1 MTVIKFERTNKLL
14 IDPLIPN
21 KKASEVI
28 KLPRDSYAKQ
38 LIRAVSELNDA
49 ILSNISPGNVMVNF
63 YQGEIDLVRYG
74 KYLVSKDFK
83 VLKYE
88 DLDRGEHQLM
98 YLIVFMS
105 EKAMKAKLSE
115 SDMLKEFK

>member
-1 MTVIKFERTNKLL
+1 MTVIKFEKSRKLL

-21 KKASEVI
+21 KKASEVV

-49 ILSNISPGNVMVNF
+49 ILSNINHENVMVSF
-63 YQGEIDLVRYG
+63 YQGEIDLNRYG
-74 KYLVSKDFK
+74 KYLINKGYYVA
-83 VLKYE
+83 KYE

-105 EKAMKAKLSE
+105 EKAMRAKLSE
-115 SDMLKEFK
+115 SQMLKEFK